1 VREDAAAR
9 ACGGTRQTV
18 PVIIGVGIDV
28 CPVERFAA
36 SLDRTPGLRDRLF
49 TADEQTTPSGGRRT
63 GESLAAR
70 FAAKEALAKA
80 LGAPGDLNWHDA
92 EVTVGELG
100 RPHLIVRGTVARR
113 AAELGV
119 TCWHVSL
126 SHDGGVASAVV
137 VAERGDTAP

>member
-1 VREDAAAR
+1 M
-9 ACGGTRQTV
+9 
-18 PVIIGVGIDV
+18 IIGVGIDV

-49 TADEQTTPSGGRRT
+49 TPAEQRTPSGGARS

-80 LGAPGDLNWHDA
+80 LGAPGDLHWHDA
-92 EVTVGELG
+92 EVTVGEHG
-100 RPHLIVRGTVARR
+100 RPHLEVRGTVARR

-119 TCWHVSL
+119 TAWHVSL
-126 SHDGGVASAVV
+126 SHDGGIASAVV
-137 VAERGDTAP
+137 IAERAPVA